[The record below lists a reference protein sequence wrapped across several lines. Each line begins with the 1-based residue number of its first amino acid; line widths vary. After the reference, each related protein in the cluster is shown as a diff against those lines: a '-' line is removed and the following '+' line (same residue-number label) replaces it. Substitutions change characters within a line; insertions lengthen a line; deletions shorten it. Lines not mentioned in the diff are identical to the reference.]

1 MEQNNTNIQTAP
13 DYSSETAIMLGF
25 SRLNVISSLHL
36 FAGIHSTTK
45 LKTYE
50 KAKKSFNPAN
60 TQSSY

>member
-1 MEQNNTNIQTAP
+1 
-13 DYSSETAIMLGF
+13 MLGF